1 MENIGS
7 YFKNCFEKQSVTT
20 KLIQYQLKF
29 NTMIMMLK
37 ISTICYIHDSIEPQR
52 VHITAVSRLGINNP
66 TKIVYL
72 KIKAFVPSDRNIET
86 QKSKI
91 LKGLDTYY

>member
-1 MENIGS
+1 MIPLN
-7 YFKNCFEKQSVTT
+7 
-20 KLIQYQLKF
+20 LKEF
-29 NTMIMMLK
+29 TVK
-37 ISTICYIHDSIEPQR
+37 E
-52 VHITAVSRLGINNP
+52 VTAVSRLGIDNP
-66 TKIVYL
+66 TRIVYL